1 MSIISRIQPGIDIQ
15 QRTAKESMSPIT
27 EQEEECDEVK
37 DEGEEQEEGD
47 ADAEVSRE
55 EIPKVELLLGDIDQ
69 QPEDEGEIV

>member
-1 MSIISRIQPGIDIQ
+1 
-15 QRTAKESMSPIT
+15 MSPIT

-47 ADAEVSRE
+47 ADAEVLRE